1 MSGSHPPRPALLA
14 AALGL
19 SLSCAPFAPA
29 RAQDDPAPRSY
40 PDGVVALVEGTPIT
54 RYELELF
61 CRLTKPSEY
70 LQLPLES
77 SAAQR
82 IRHAVLT
89 DLIKQRV
96 LTLRAEQD
104 ALKLTEDDERRLE
117 FDLQRKAEPY
127 GGIEGLRHALDAIAI
142 PYEYYVD
149 RQRATLLVNK
159 LLVKNISHDIF
170 VTPTELRKHYEQHL
184 NRFERPGETR
194 FRQIVLYRSPDD
206 AVRVPEAVQKRLEA
220 GTWDPAAF
228 AEELRKRALAGEHF
242 EKLAVEASMGIKHDT
257 EWVVESPHTLVPPL
271 DGLVRELGVGEVSE
285 ARPDGRGAI
294 YLVQLVD
301 RRERGVLAFEEVQE
315 EIEAQLKEEIWAR
328 RVDDW
333 IGEVV
338 SEADIHRF
346 LPEQ

>member
-1 MSGSHPPRPALLA
+1 MPGSHPPRSALLA
-14 AALGL
+14 ATLGL
-19 SLSCAPFAPA
+19 SLCCAPLAPA
-29 RAQDDPAPRSY
+29 RAQDETAARSY

-61 CRLTKPSEY
+61 CRLTRPSEY
-70 LQLPLES
+70 LQLPVES

-89 DLIKQRV
+89 ELIQHRV
-96 LTLRAEQD
+96 LAIRAEQD
-104 ALKLTEDDERRLE
+104 ALRLTEDDERRLQ

-142 PYEYYVD
+142 PYAYYVE

-170 VTPTELRKHYEQHL
+170 VTPAELRKYYEQHTA
-184 NRFERPGETR
+184 RFERPGETR

-206 AVRVPEAVQKRLEA
+206 AVRVPEVVQKRLEA
-220 GTWDPAAF
+220 GGWDPAAF
-228 AEELRKRALAGEHF
+228 AQELRKRALAGERF
-242 EKLAVEASMGIKHDT
+242 EALAMEASMGIKHDT
-257 EWVVESPHTLVPPL
+257 EWVVESPRALVPPL
-271 DGLVRELGVGEVSE
+271 DAVVRELGVGEVSDV
-285 ARPDGRGAI
+285 RPDGRGAV

-315 EIEAQLKEEIWAR
+315 EIEAQLKEDIWAR

-338 SEADIHRF
+338 GEADIHRF